1 MVGKARKYSVN
12 ILASGTLLSVV
23 KKQTKQGNK
32 QKHTLR
38 AHAHILNRARP
49 FAKSYIDETQ
59 FKNPQYIYKS
69 PCISF
74 IKSAYASSLVPVS
87 ATLGCET
94 CCGTLSTVSGTAPGG
109 RSFALL
115 FGCSRLT
122 RRAVGTSFVSSA

>member
-1 MVGKARKYSVN
+1 M
-12 ILASGTLLSVV
+12 
-23 KKQTKQGNK
+23 
-32 QKHTLR
+32 
-38 AHAHILNRARP
+38 AH
-49 FAKSYIDETQ
+49 K
-59 FKNPQYIYKS
+59 FKTSQYIYKS

-87 ATLGCET
+87 ATFGCKT
-94 CCGTLSTVSGTAPGG
+94 CFGILSTASGTAPGG